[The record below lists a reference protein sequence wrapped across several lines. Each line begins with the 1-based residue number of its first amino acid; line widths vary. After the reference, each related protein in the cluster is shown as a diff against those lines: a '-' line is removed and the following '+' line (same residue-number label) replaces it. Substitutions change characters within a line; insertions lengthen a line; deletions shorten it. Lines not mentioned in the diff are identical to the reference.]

1 MRLPTW
7 TPVFLAP
14 IVALLA
20 FIAIAQF
27 STRADEARQAQIAFS
42 QLEAQAY
49 RMSALDWQA
58 IAVRGLEDEMLEER
72 REIRVRVQDGLR
84 SAQALDTEEG
94 VAVAS
99 LMTSYGVAL
108 DATLELVSQQRF
120 VEAETFDEEVLDPA
134 FARLSAQLGKANE
147 AEAAEAD
154 WASLRAALGTGA
166 SIGVAT
172 LLLLL
177 LFWRFHHDRRTLLQ
191 ARADELYE
199 QALHDSLTGLP
210 NRRKLMGDLEETLE
224 EGRPTEPQRFVM
236 FDLDGF
242 KSYNDTFGHPEGDLL
257 LRRLARRF
265 AAAVE
270 GRGTAYRLGGDE
282 FCALIP
288 LTTDSADQV
297 LRDCCEALAEEGDAF
312 TVLTSFGTVSVPSE
326 ATTASDAL
334 RLADQRMYSSKAS
347 GRLSA
352 RQQTRDLVLKILAEQ
367 QPALRDH
374 VQGVAALA
382 RAVGERFDLDQ
393 GRLDELERAAELHDV
408 GKIAIPSSILTKT
421 APLDDEEWRF
431 IRRHTILGETM
442 LRAAPALASM
452 GRLVRSSHERFDG
465 TGYPDALLG
474 EEIPLESRIVFVCD
488 AYDAMTSD
496 RSYRPPMDKR
506 SALDELRRHAGTQFD
521 PAVVEAF
528 CDVLAATRAPRVGP
542 LPAAA

>member
-7 TPVFLAP
+7 TPLFLAP

-20 FIAIAQF
+20 FIAVTQF
-27 STRADEARQAQIAFS
+27 STKADEARQAQIAFS

-49 RMSALDWQA
+49 RMSALDWHA
-58 IAVRGLEDEMLEER
+58 IAARGVEDEMLEER
-72 REIRVRVQDGLR
+72 RQIRAQVQDALR
-84 SAQALDTEEG
+84 SPRTLDTDEG
-94 VAVAS
+94 AAVAS
-99 LMTSYGVAL
+99 LIKTYGVAL

-120 VEAETFDEEVLDPA
+120 REAETFDEEVLDPA
-134 FARLSAQLGKANE
+134 FAQLSAQLGKANK

-154 WASLRAALGTGA
+154 RASLRARLGTGA

-172 LLLLL
+172 LLLML

-191 ARADELYE
+191 ARADELYQ

-210 NRRKLMGDLEETLE
+210 NRRKLMGDLEETFE
-224 EGRPTEPQRFVM
+224 EGRLAEPQRFVM

-282 FCALIP
+282 FCASIP
-288 LTTDSADQV
+288 LTTEADQV
-297 LRDCCEALAEEGDAF
+297 IRDCCEALAEEGDAF
-312 TVLTSFGTVSVPSE
+312 AVLTSFGTVSIPAE
-326 ATTASDAL
+326 ATTPSDAL
-334 RLADQRMYSSKAS
+334 RLADQRMYSSKAN

-374 VQGVAALA
+374 VGEVAALA

-393 GRLDELERAAELHDV
+393 VRLDELERAAELHDV
-408 GKIAIPSSILTKT
+408 GKLAIPSSILTKT

-442 LRAAPALASM
+442 LRAAPALAST

-465 TGYPDALLG
+465 TGYPDALVG

-488 AYDAMTSD
+488 AYQAMTSHD
-496 RSYRPPMDKR
+496 RSYRFPMDKR
-506 SALDELRRHAGTQFD
+506 TALDELRRHSGTQFD

-528 CDVLAATRAPRVGP
+528 CDELAATKAPRVGP